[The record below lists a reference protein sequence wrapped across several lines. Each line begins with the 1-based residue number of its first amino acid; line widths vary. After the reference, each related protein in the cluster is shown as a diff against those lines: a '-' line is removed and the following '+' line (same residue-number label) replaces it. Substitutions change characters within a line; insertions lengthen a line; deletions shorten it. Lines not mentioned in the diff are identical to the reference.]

1 MKSWCFCFF
10 HREFMWNIHLLCLSF
25 SAVASSIQL
34 SRGEKDIRKC
44 FQTLATDLGIIV
56 NTWNLFKLSTRSIC
70 CLSKLSPKVGFGRKF
85 ASVKWGFNPAA
96 QQTCPVLPG
105 PGGSA
110 YPCPLNWVWHCAAA
124 SEMQAEVRRL
134 TSRQT
139 LRTQWA
145 VHTYTGHTAFPLRQV
160 SALERVAPPPA

>member
-1 MKSWCFCFF
+1 MQCHAGLKLTANTSPFG
-10 HREFMWNIHLLCLSF
+10 HSVYLVHHNYF
-25 SAVASSIQL
+25 SNPSSIPWHVSASCL
-34 SRGEKDIRKC
+34 MPFSP
-44 FQTLATDLGIIV
+44 AIILILYNV
-56 NTWNLFKLSTRSIC
+56 EMSWPKIC

-96 QQTCPVLPG
+96 QQTSPVLPG

-160 SALERVAPPPA
+160 SAFERVAPPPA